1 MVLARTNDA
10 AVEAF
15 CPKTRLR
22 FLYAD
27 VSETARRLARSHG
40 CSEAA
45 APLLGKALAGTAL
58 AGVDFVEPG
67 ERLVVSAEVRG
78 RAAGWLTELDGDG
91 HLRGALHENAPETLP
106 CEPGGAE
113 DDFWG
118 AEASAKATR
127 LRADGNVR
135 SQMAFQCRPG
145 TPEACFTE
153 MLSAAAPTRLCMV
166 ATLFEGEP
174 DRVRALA
181 LQLVHE
187 GSRREFKR
195 VAKLFDDGTVA
206 DQLAF
211 DATLPTM
218 REVLSLD
225 DLVTGPTRAIAFG
238 CTCSRERVLESY
250 ASLPRDELEGMLRP
264 LRPRVFRCHLCG
276 RELTIAPEDL
286 AQLLQKRS
294 ERR

>member
-15 CPKTRLR
+15 SPKFRLR

-27 VSETARRLARSHG
+27 VSGTARVLARGHS

-91 HLRGALHENAPETLP
+91 HLRGALHEHAPDTLP
-106 CEPGGAE
+106 CEPGGE
-113 DDFWG
+113 PDDFWG

-153 MLSAAAPTRLCMV
+153 MLSAAAPTRLSMV
-166 ATLFEGEP
+166 ATMVDGEP

-181 LQLVHE
+181 VQLVHE

-195 VAKLFDDGTVA
+195 VSKLFGDGTVA
-206 DQLAF
+206 EQLAF
-211 DATLPTM
+211 DATLPTL

-238 CTCSRERVLESY
+238 CSCSEKRFLDAYATLSRET
-250 ASLPRDELEGMLRP
+250 LEGMLRP
-264 LRPRVFRCHLCG
+264 LRPRVERCHLCG
-276 RELTIAPEDL
+276 REYTIEPEKL
-286 AQLLQKRS
+286 FQILPK
-294 ERR
+294 